1 MGVKASRIVMAIVV
15 LTMLPAV
22 VMTVS
27 IVRQSIFDNNV
38 RKFIKTE
45 LTQRG
50 TQVISSDVEKDSLRL
65 RVVAV
70 GREITEPTRLAA
82 ERRMEQY
89 GMEGYSL
96 RIIQGV
102 QTDSI
107 LALNNQLSQ
116 ISTTREADHRKLL
129 ELSAQTTT
137 LTTQLNSYI
146 RLDKLSAEIRPEI
159 STLFPQVNTL
169 ALARAA
175 EAVGDTVHQRHFV
188 IALVGVGTNKSL
200 TPVDRL
206 KLQQWLQIRVD
217 EDSLVL
223 IEK

>member
-1 MGVKASRIVMAIVV
+1 
-15 LTMLPAV
+15 
-22 VMTVS
+22 
-27 IVRQSIFDNNV
+27 
-38 RKFIKTE
+38 
-45 LTQRG
+45 
-50 TQVISSDVEKDSLRL
+50 
-65 RVVAV
+65 
-70 GREITEPTRLAA
+70 
-82 ERRMEQY
+82 
-89 GMEGYSL
+89 MEGYSL